1 MAIKTKQK
9 TISCNPYYLRDLWSK
24 EMIDS
29 FKIIITRLSNEY
41 ANGKTLDWEIKE
53 KFIRNPRTRKVVR
66 KEAVLTIKWKEEE

>member
-9 TISCNPYYLRDLWSK
+9 TISCNPYYLRDFWSK